1 MKNSF
6 RTAIL
11 PILVVAGALASC
23 STPKTL
29 NYLQDMEIDSV
40 YVAQRAP
47 ELKIQPDDK
56 LGIRVYSS
64 DPQLSAPFNSWST
77 TGEGSPVA
85 GYIVDKSGSI
95 DFPVLG
101 RLKVEGMTL
110 EEIKKDITDRIIS
123 QGFIKEPIV
132 TVSIDNFD
140 IAVLGDTGERV
151 VNVSAGSINILELL
165 SRTAGTNDS
174 ANIKEVM
181 VIRTT
186 GDTRRAYAIN
196 LKSKD
201 LFDSP
206 AFYLQQNDIVYVKH
220 RGVKFSNTG
229 STIWGVVG
237 TGLGLTSTIA
247 YILLWSNSYKK

>member
-1 MKNSF
+1 MKNCY
-6 RTAIL
+6 RIAIL
-11 PILVVAGALASC
+11 LILAGAAAAC

-56 LGIRVYSS
+56 LGIKIYSQ

-77 TGEGSPVA
+77 TGDGSTVA
-85 GYIVDKSGSI
+85 GYIVDKSGYI
-95 DFPVLG
+95 DFPILG
-101 RLKVEGMTL
+101 HLKVEGMTL
-110 EEIKKDITDRIIS
+110 EEIKKDISDRIIS
-123 QGFIKEPIV
+123 GGYIKEPIV
-132 TVSIDNFD
+132 TVSISNFD
-140 IAVLGDTGERV
+140 IAVLGETGKSL
-151 VNVSAGSINILELL
+151 VNIDAGSINILELL
-165 SRTAGTNDS
+165 ARTSGTTDA

-186 GDTRRAYAIN
+186 GDTRRAYSIN

-206 AFYLQQNDIVYVKH
+206 AFYLQQNDIVYVKS

-229 STIWGVVG
+229 NTILGIVG
-237 TGLGLTSTIA
+237 TSLGLTSTVA
-247 YILLWSNSYKK
+247 YILLWTKGR

>member
-1 MKNSF
+1 MKNCY
-6 RTAIL
+6 RIAIL
-11 PILVVAGALASC
+11 VILAGAAVACYS
-23 STPKTL
+23 PKTL
-29 NYLQDMEIDSV
+29 NYLQDIEIDSV

-56 LGIRVYSS
+56 LGIRIYSQ

-77 TGEGSPVA
+77 TGEGAPVA
-85 GYIVDKSGSI
+85 GYIVDKGGFI

-101 RLKVEGMTL
+101 RLRVEGMTL
-110 EEIKKDITDRIIS
+110 EEIKKDLTDRIIS
-123 QGFIKEPIV
+123 GGYIKEPIV

-140 IAVLGDTGERV
+140 IAVLGETNEKI
-151 VNVSAGSINILELL
+151 VNVSGRSINILELL
-165 SRTAGTNDS
+165 ARASGTEDA
-174 ANIKEVM
+174 ANIKEIM

-186 GDTRRAYAIN
+186 GDTRRVYSIN

-201 LFDSP
+201 LFNSP

-229 STIWGVVG
+229 STIWGIVG
-237 TGLGLTSTIA
+237 TGLGLSSTIA
-247 YILLWSNSYKK
+247 YLMLWFKK